1 MVQSF
6 GKSKGKFL
14 AFRAP
19 RGALGRLRAGA
30 LRLALVAA
38 VAGAIGACNHVMP
51 SPVGMTAASTISVT
65 YNPAAPFSVG
75 IIPDRAP
82 PVHIGDLL
90 GFTLSSSDAGYGH
103 LYLLTASGSV
113 LVLAEN
119 MPLAAGSQNRFPQP
133 GSPFRFRAQPPAGV
147 ERLLLLVTRQPFQGF
162 GGTAVAAGPVQLSM
176 KAFSFVEHLNS
187 ATSRLP
193 DQGWALAETRIQ
205 IVEPS
210 T

>member
-1 MVQSF
+1 MMKSF
-6 GKSKGKFL
+6 RKPTGKFL
-14 AFRAP
+14 TFRATY
-19 RGALGRLRAGA
+19 GALGRLPAGA

-38 VAGAIGACNHVMP
+38 VVGAIGACTHVMP
-51 SPVGMTAASTISVT
+51 SPVGMTAAPTISVT
-65 YNPAAPFSVG
+65 YNAAAPFSVG

-82 PVHIGDLL
+82 PVHIGDQL

-119 MPLAAGSQNRFPQP
+119 MPLAAGSQNRFPRP
-133 GSPFRFRAQPPAGV
+133 DSPFLFRAQPPAGV
-147 ERLLLLVTRQPFQGF
+147 ERLLFLVTHRPFDGF
-162 GGTAVAAGPVQLSM
+162 GGAAVAAGPVQLSL

>member
-1 MVQSF
+1 MMQSF
-6 GKSKGKFL
+6 RKSTGKFL
-14 AFRAP
+14 AFRATY
-19 RGALGRLRAGA
+19 GALGRLPAGA

-51 SPVGMTAASTISVT
+51 SPVGMTSASTISVT
-65 YNPAAPFSVG
+65 YNSAAPFSVG

-82 PVHIGDLL
+82 PVHIGDQLS
-90 GFTLSSSDAGYGH
+90 FTLSSSDAGYGH

-119 MPLAAGSQNRFPQP
+119 MPLAAGSQNRFPRP
-133 GSPFRFRAQPPAGV
+133 DSPFLFRAQPPVGV
-147 ERLLLLVTRQPFQGF
+147 ERLLFLVTHRPFEGF
-162 GGTAVAAGPVQLSM
+162 GGSAVAAGPVKLSV
-176 KAFSFVEHLNS
+176 KAFSFVELLNS
-187 ATSRLP
+187 ATTRLP